1 MTITPQHLIALLPLL
16 IVGLTVVVVMLSIAW
31 RRNHFL
37 NATLSVIGLNAALVS
52 LWFVGQAG
60 AMDVTPLMRVDGFAM
75 LYTGLVLLA
84 SLATC
89 TFAYPWLEGY
99 NDNQEEFYLLVL
111 IASLGGILLANA
123 NHLAALFLGIELISL
138 PLFGL
143 IGYAFRQ
150 KRSLEASIKY
160 TILSAAAS
168 SFLLF
173 GMALVYAQSGNLSF
187 EALGKSLGDGMLHE
201 PLLLA
206 GFGLMIVGLGFK
218 LSLVPFHLW
227 TPDVYQGAPAPVSTF
242 LATASKIA
250 IFGVVMR
257 LFLYAPVGDSEAV
270 RVVLGIIAFAS
281 IIFGNLMALSQTNI
295 KRLLGYSSI
304 SHLGYLLVALSQTN
318 IKRLLGYSSI
328 SHLGYLLV
336 ALIALQS
343 GEMSMEAVGVYLAGY
358 LFSSL
363 GAFGVVSLMSSP
375 FRGPDADS
383 LYSYR
388 GLFWHRPVLAAVMTV
403 MMLSLAGIPMTLGF
417 IGKFYV
423 LAVGVQA
430 SLWWLV
436 AAVVVGSAIG
446 LYYYLRVAVSL
457 YLHAP
462 QQPGRDAPTNWQ
474 YSAGGIVVLISA
486 LLVLVL
492 GVWPQPLI
500 SLVQLAMPLM

>member
-1 MTITPQHLIALLPLL
+1 MTITPQQLIALLPLL

-37 NATLSVIGLNAALVS
+37 NATLSVLGLNAALIS
-52 LWFVGQAG
+52 LWFVGQNG
-60 AMDVTPLMRVDGFAM
+60 AMDVTPLIRVDGYAM

-99 NDNQEEFYLLVL
+99 KDNKEEFYLLVL
-111 IASLGGILLANA
+111 IAALGGILLAGA

-143 IGYAFRQ
+143 VGYAFRQ

-160 TILSAAAS
+160 TILSAVAS

-173 GMALVYAQSGNLSF
+173 GMALVYANSGNLSF
-187 EALGKSLGDGMLHE
+187 LALGKSLTDGMLHE

-206 GFGLMIVGLGFK
+206 GLGLMIVGLGFK

-257 LFLYAPVGDSEAV
+257 LFLYMPVGDSEAV
-270 RVVLGIIAFAS
+270 RVVLGLIAFAS
-281 IIFGNLMALSQTNI
+281 IIFGNLM
-295 KRLLGYSSI
+295 
-304 SHLGYLLVALSQTN
+304 ALSQTN

-375 FRGPDADS
+375 YRGPDADS

-388 GLFWHRPVLAAVMTV
+388 GLFWHRPILSAVMTV
-403 MMLSLAGIPMTLGF
+403 MMLSL
-417 IGKFYV
+417 
-423 LAVGVQA
+423 
-430 SLWWLV
+430 
-436 AAVVVGSAIG
+436 
-446 LYYYLRVAVSL
+446 
-457 YLHAP
+457 
-462 QQPGRDAPTNWQ
+462 
-474 YSAGGIVVLISA
+474 
-486 LLVLVL
+486 
-492 GVWPQPLI
+492 
-500 SLVQLAMPLM
+500 

>member
-1 MTITPQHLIALLPLL
+1 MTISLQQLIALLPLL
-16 IVGLTVVVVMLSIAW
+16 VVGLTVVVVMLSIAW

-37 NATLSVIGLNAALVS
+37 NATLSVIGLNAALLS

-60 AMDVTPLMRVDGFAM
+60 PMDVTPLMRVDGYAM

-89 TFAYPWLEGY
+89 TFAYPWLQTY
-99 NDNQEEFYLLVL
+99 PDNKEEFYLLVL
-111 IASLGGILLANA
+111 IAALGGILLANA
-123 NHLAALFLGIELISL
+123 NHLASLFLGIELISL

-150 KRSLEASIKY
+150 KRSLEAAIKY

-173 GMALVYAQSGNLSF
+173 GMALVYAQSGSLSF
-187 EALGKSLGDGMLHE
+187 VSLGKSLADNMLHE

-206 GFGLMIVGLGFK
+206 GLGLMIVGLGFK

-257 LFLYAPVGDSEAV
+257 LFLYAPVGESEAV
-270 RVVLGIIAFAS
+270 RVVLGIIAFIS

-304 SHLGYLLVALSQTN
+304 SHLGYLLVAL
-318 IKRLLGYSSI
+318 
-328 SHLGYLLV
+328 
-336 ALIALQS
+336 IALQS
-343 GEMSMEAVGVYLAGY
+343 GQMSMETVGVYLAGY

-375 FRGPDADS
+375 YRGPDADS

-388 GLFWHRPVLAAVMTV
+388 GLFWHRPILSAVMTV

-423 LAVGVQA
+423 LAVGVQS
-430 SLWWLV
+430 SLWWLT

-457 YLHAP
+457 YLSAP
-462 QQPGRDAPTNWQ
+462 QQLNRDAPSNWAW
-474 YSAGGIVVLISA
+474 SAGGVVVLLSA
-486 LLVLVL
+486 LVVLVL

-500 SLVQLAMPLM
+500 TLVQMAQPLAGVVQAAQVMP

>member
-1 MTITPQHLIALLPLL
+1 MTLTTQHLIALLPLL

-31 RRNHFL
+31 RRDHFL
-37 NATLSVIGLNAALVS
+37 NATLSVIGLNAALIS

-60 AMDVTPLMRVDGFAM
+60 AMDVTPLMRVDGYAM

-89 TFAYPWLEGY
+89 TFAYPWLQGY
-99 NDNQEEFYLLVL
+99 TDNREEFYLLVL
-111 IASLGGILLANA
+111 IAALGGILLANA

-143 IGYAFRQ
+143 VGYAFRQ

-173 GMALVYAQSGNLSF
+173 GMALVYAESGSLSF
-187 EALGKSLGDGMLHE
+187 VSLGKSLADNMLHE

-206 GFGLMIVGLGFK
+206 GLGLMIVGLGFK

-257 LFLYAPVGDSEAV
+257 LFLYAPVGNSEAV

-281 IIFGNLMALSQTNI
+281 ILFGNLMALNQSNI

-304 SHLGYLLVALSQTN
+304 A
-318 IKRLLGYSSI
+318 
-328 SHLGYLLV
+328 HLGYLLV
-336 ALIALQS
+336 ALIALQT
-343 GEMSMEAVGVYLAGY
+343 GNMSMEAVGVYLAAY

-375 FRGPDADS
+375 YRGPDADS
-383 LYSYR
+383 LFSYR
-388 GLFWHRPVLAAVMTV
+388 GLFWHKPVLSAVMTV

-417 IGKFYV
+417 IGKFYII
-423 LAVGVQA
+423 AVGVQA
-430 SLWWLV
+430 HLWWLTG
-436 AAVVVGSAIG
+436 AVVLGSAIG
-446 LYYYLRVAVSL
+446 LYYYLRVTVSL
-457 YLHAP
+457 YLSAP
-462 QQPGRDAPTNWQ
+462 QQLNRDTPSNWNWALT
-474 YSAGGIVVLISA
+474 AGGVVVLISA
-486 LLVLVL
+486 LLVLLL
-492 GVWPQPLI
+492 GVYPQPLI
-500 SLVQLAMPLM
+500 SLVQLAQPLM

>member
-1 MTITPQHLIALLPLL
+1 
-16 IVGLTVVVVMLSIAW
+16 
-31 RRNHFL
+31 
-37 NATLSVIGLNAALVS
+37 
-52 LWFVGQAG
+52 
-60 AMDVTPLMRVDGFAM
+60 
-75 LYTGLVLLA
+75 
-84 SLATC
+84 
-89 TFAYPWLEGY
+89 
-99 NDNQEEFYLLVL
+99 
-111 IASLGGILLANA
+111 
-123 NHLAALFLGIELISL
+123 
-138 PLFGL
+138 
-143 IGYAFRQ
+143 
-150 KRSLEASIKY
+150 
-160 TILSAAAS
+160 
-168 SFLLF
+168 
-173 GMALVYAQSGNLSF
+173 
-187 EALGKSLGDGMLHE
+187 MLHE

-304 SHLGYLLVALSQTN
+304 SHLGYLLVAL
-318 IKRLLGYSSI
+318 I
-328 SHLGYLLV
+328 V
-336 ALIALQS
+336 LQS

-417 IGKFYV
+417 IGNSTCWRSAFRPACGGWSPPWWWVPRLVVLLPARCGESLPARAAATGTRRADK
-423 LAVGVQA
+423 LAVQRRRYRGA
-430 SLWWLV
+430 D
-436 AAVVVGSAIG
+436 
-446 LYYYLRVAVSL
+446 LRVAGVGT
-457 YLHAP
+457 
-462 QQPGRDAPTNWQ
+462 GR
-474 YSAGGIVVLISA
+474 
-486 LLVLVL
+486 
-492 GVWPQPLI
+492 
-500 SLVQLAMPLM
+500 LAAAAD

>member
-31 RRNHFL
+31 RRNHFF
-37 NATLSVIGLNAALVS
+37 NATLSVVGLNVALLS
-52 LWFVGQAG
+52 LWFVGHAG
-60 AMDVTPLMRVDGFAM
+60 AMDVTPLMSVDGYAM

-99 NDNQEEFYLLVL
+99 SDNKEEFYLLVL
-111 IASLGGILLANA
+111 IAALGGILLANA
-123 NHLAALFLGIELISL
+123 NHMASLFLGIELISL

-143 IGYAFRQ
+143 VGYAFRQ

-173 GMALVYAQSGNLSF
+173 GIALVYAQSGDLSF
-187 EALGKSLGDGMLHE
+187 VAIGKNLGEGVLHE

-206 GFGLMIVGLGFK
+206 GLGLMIVGLGFK

-250 IFGVVMR
+250 IFGVLMR
-257 LFLYAPVGDSEAV
+257 LFLYAPVGNSEAV
-270 RVVLGIIAFAS
+270 RVVLGVIAFVS

-304 SHLGYLLVALSQTN
+304 AHLGYLM
-318 IKRLLGYSSI
+318 
-328 SHLGYLLV
+328 V
-336 ALIALQS
+336 ALIALRGGQ
-343 GEMSMEAVGVYLAGY
+343 MSMESVGVYLAGY

-375 FRGPDADS
+375 YRGPDAES

-388 GLFWHRPVLAAVMTV
+388 GLFWHRPILSAVMTV

-417 IGKFYV
+417 IGKFYI

-430 SLWWLV
+430 NLWWLTG
-436 AAVVVGSAIG
+436 AVVVGSAIG

-457 YLHAP
+457 YLNAP
-462 QQPGRDAPTNWQ
+462 QQLNRDAPSNWA

-492 GVWPQPLI
+492 GIYPQPLI
-500 SLVQLAMPLM
+500 SIVQLALPMM

>member
-1 MTITPQHLIALLPLL
+1 MTITPQNLIALLPLL

-99 NDNQEEFYLLVL
+99 NDNKDEFYLLVL
-111 IASLGGILLANA
+111 IAALGGILLANA
-123 NHLAALFLGIELISL
+123 NHLASLFLGIELISL

-143 IGYAFRQ
+143 VGYAFRQ

-173 GMALVYAQSGNLSF
+173 GMALVYAQSGDLSF
-187 EALGKSLGDGMLHE
+187 VALGKNLGDGMLNE

-257 LFLYAPVGDSEAV
+257 LFLYAPVGDSEAI
-270 RVVLGIIAFAS
+270 RVVLAIIAFAS

-304 SHLGYLLVALSQTN
+304 SHLGYLLVAL
-318 IKRLLGYSSI
+318 
-328 SHLGYLLV
+328 
-336 ALIALQS
+336 IALQT

-363 GAFGVVSLMSSP
+363 GASGDVRRIAQGM
-375 FRGPDADS
+375 R
-383 LYSYR
+383 
-388 GLFWHRPVLAAVMTV
+388 
-403 MMLSLAGIPMTLGF
+403 
-417 IGKFYV
+417 
-423 LAVGVQA
+423 
-430 SLWWLV
+430 
-436 AAVVVGSAIG
+436 
-446 LYYYLRVAVSL
+446 
-457 YLHAP
+457 
-462 QQPGRDAPTNWQ
+462 
-474 YSAGGIVVLISA
+474 
-486 LLVLVL
+486 
-492 GVWPQPLI
+492 
-500 SLVQLAMPLM
+500 QL